1 MLTCPK
7 KNLSKLKHLI
17 NMFFPSRCLICRR
30 VALFST
36 FICRDCFLELEIF
49 LDMPVDFTRDDM
61 PWLGDVVCVYWFTPG
76 LQILVHHLK
85 YKQSDYIGRFLGMKA
100 GLLTKHLPVSQAD
113 ALIPVPLHPRRKRQR
128 GYNQSEQ
135 IALGISQIWNVPV
148 HSELTYRKVHTSTQT
163 RLNKE
168 ERRKNISGVFGI
180 KRGQIPPAHC
190 VIVDDIL
197 TTGATTC
204 ELSRTLYEAGAN
216 KISIMTLGT
225 PFTHLGIQFSPD
237 IDETDEINKTL
248 NSE

>member
-1 MLTCPK
+1 MRK
-7 KNLSKLKHLI
+7 KNLSELKYLI
-17 NMFFPSRCLICRR
+17 NMFFPSRCLICHR
-30 VALFST
+30 VSVFST
-36 FICRDCFLELEIF
+36 FICRDCFLELEVF

-85 YKQSDYIGRFLGMKA
+85 YKQADYIGRFLGMKA
-100 GLLTKHLPVSQAD
+100 GLLTKHFPVSQAD

-135 IALGISQIWNVPV
+135 IALGISQIWNIPV

-180 KRGQIPPAHC
+180 KAGQIPPAHC

-204 ELSRTLYEAGAN
+204 ELGRTLYEAGAD
-216 KISIMTLGT
+216 KISIITLGT

-237 IDETDEINKTL
+237 IDETHENPNDTNG
-248 NSE
+248 